1 MSQTMKESV
10 RKYAFN
16 LMMQGSQELI
26 AGTLEALLCDV
37 MKGRTDIDQINL
49 LLKFYQQLSINKEKE
64 IQKNE
69 RNWSDDWNI

>member
-1 MSQTMKESV
+1 MSQAMKESV
-10 RKYAFN
+10 RKYVFN
-16 LMMQGSQELI
+16 LMMQGSQEYI
-26 AGTLEALLCDV
+26 AGTLETLLCDV